1 MLYGLYPLELSR
13 RIGSLKKM
21 NTSKTLNIT
30 MKEKKKE
37 NLDSKKN
44 LDSFKNIYIDK
55 THHHFIC
62 KNFIIL
68 RCVNVIW
75 FISIGAKQADR
86 FVKKNEYK

>member
-37 NLDSKKN
+37 NLNSKKN

-55 THHHFIC
+55 THHHFISNHIFYFETSVTVLLM
-62 KNFIIL
+62 K
-68 RCVNVIW
+68 
-75 FISIGAKQADR
+75 DT
-86 FVKKNEYK
+86 